1 MNDGRVNMPRISWI
15 LVLTIAVVSLLAGV
29 YVWLTPIADQ
39 TELRGRMWAQ
49 FAASDPEV
57 AALYALDVTL
67 LGMSLAAFGMLAV
80 VVAAIPYRLGE
91 RWAWYALWT
100 IPLLAGGVAL
110 RMFMD
115 QYPAAPVYA
124 VAAMVATLGLLIP
137 IRQVIRT

>member
-15 LVLTIAVVSLLAGV
+15 LVFTIAVVSLLAGV

-39 TELRGRMWAQ
+39 TE
-49 FAASDPEV
+49 
-57 AALYALDVTL
+57 L

-124 VAAMVATLGLLIP
+124 VAAIVAMLGLLIP
-137 IRQVIRT
+137 IRKVIRT